1 MENESPITSVKL
13 GEYEFCLGDTV
24 ITTDGIVGKIIGF
37 CDCDE
42 CRKRGFP
49 EPFWEDEES
58 EQFITKFDAETGMI
72 GFHRIGKRLL
82 HPFDKDWIED
92 KIEKLNAETA
102 QLRRQLAT
110 INAIEAEEMLGDEV
124 NV

>member
-1 MENESPITSVKL
+1 MENESPITSVQL

-37 CDCDE
+37 CHCDE
-42 CRKRGFP
+42 CRKRGFL

-72 GFHRIGKRLL
+72 GFHRVGKNII
-82 HPFDKDWIED
+82 HPFDKDYIEGR
-92 KIEKLNAETA
+92 IEQLSAENAR
-102 QLRRQLAT
+102 LCRQLAT
-110 INAIEAEEMLGDEV
+110 INAIYAEKAVSGTR
-124 NV
+124 

>member
-1 MENESPITSVKL
+1 MEIESPITSVQL

-37 CDCDE
+37 CNCDE
-42 CRKRGFP
+42 CRKRGFL

-72 GFHRIGKRLL
+72 GFHRVGKNII
-82 HPFDKDWIED
+82 HPFDKDYIEGR
-92 KIEKLNAETA
+92 IEQLSAENAR
-102 QLRRQLAT
+102 LCRQLAT
-110 INAIEAEEMLGDEV
+110 INAIEAEEAASGTR
-124 NV
+124 

>member
-1 MENESPITSVKL
+1 MEIESPITSVQL

-37 CDCDE
+37 CHCDE
-42 CRKRGFP
+42 CRKRGFL

-72 GFHRIGKRLL
+72 GFHRVGKNII
-82 HPFDKDWIED
+82 HPFDKDYIEGR
-92 KIEKLNAETA
+92 IEQLSAENAR
-102 QLRRQLAT
+102 LCRQLAT
-110 INAIEAEEMLGDEV
+110 INAIEAEEAASGTR
-124 NV
+124 

>member
-1 MENESPITSVKL
+1 MENESPITSVQL

-42 CRKRGFP
+42 CRKRGFL

-58 EQFITKFDAETGMI
+58 EQFITIHSVKNGLH
-72 GFHRIGKRLL
+72 GFHRIGKHLL
-82 HPFDKDWIED
+82 HPFAKYWIEG
-92 KIEKLNAETA
+92 KIEKLNAETTR
-102 QLRRQLAT
+102 LRRQLAT
-110 INAIEAEEMLGDEV
+110 INAIEAEEAASGTR
-124 NV
+124 

>member
-1 MENESPITSVKL
+1 MEIEYPILSSKL

-42 CRKRGFP
+42 CRKRGFL

-58 EQFITKFDAETGMI
+58 EQFITKFDTETGMI
-72 GFHRIGKRLL
+72 GFHRVGKNII
-82 HPFDKDWIED
+82 HPFDKDYIEGR
-92 KIEKLNAETA
+92 IEQLSAENAR
-102 QLRRQLAT
+102 LCRQLAT
-110 INAIEAEEMLGDEV
+110 INAIEAEEAASV
-124 NV
+124 TR